1 VRLGHGAVVGRAGD
15 GDLELAGQEL
25 ELRVVGGPLAQ
36 KLRDR
41 ARVRDLVGGS
51 PAKWSA
57 VTLRTQ
63 FPEVWIACIPTSASA
78 SRMSGTSRS
87 RGQLNWMFCRVVKW
101 P

>member
-51 PAKWSA
+51 PREVVRRHVAHAVSA
-57 VTLRTQ
+57 GLDRVHPDIRQ
-63 FPEVWIACIPTSASA
+63 RIEDVRHVAQAAAS
-78 SRMSGTSRS
+78 
-87 RGQLNWMFCRVVKW
+87 
-101 P
+101 